1 MTKKIPLNSSVLLIV
16 DRPTGHKELANQ
28 FLLDQGLLKR
38 KVATGLVWFNQE
50 EESLK
55 IATVR
60 EFINKASYGTYAG
73 EDKISVL
80 LHVDQG
86 SQAAQN
92 ALLKIVEEPP
102 ANTTIVLTA
111 TDAHD
116 LLPTIKSRCL
126 IQYLDKAHQEKELDQ
141 ETKEIIDHWL
151 QLLKKP
157 QQISY
162 SQIIDFAQNHKRTEA
177 KTIVRYLINKLHQQ
191 PQKNRQTLFS
201 LKQLL
206 KVYNQLDQNLNV
218 KLSLENCLFKIKRSS

>member
-1 MTKKIPLNSSVLLIV
+1 MTKKIPLNSSVLLII
-16 DRPTGHKELANQ
+16 DRPSGHKELANQ
-28 FLLDQGLLKR
+28 FLLDQGILKK

-50 EESLK
+50 EENLK
-55 IATVR
+55 IETVR

-73 EDKISVL
+73 EDRISVL

-126 IQYLDKAHQEKELDQ
+126 IHYLDKTQQKKEPDQ
-141 ETKEIIDHWL
+141 ETKKIIDHWS
-151 QLLKKP
+151 QLLKNP

-162 SQIIDFAQNHKRTEA
+162 SQIIDFSQNHKRAEA
-177 KTIVRYLINKLHQQ
+177 KIIVRYLINRLHQQ
-191 PQKNRQTLFS
+191 PQKNRQTLIS

-206 KVYNQLDQNLNV
+206 KVYKQLNQNLNV
-218 KLSLENCLFKIKRSS
+218 KLSLENCLFKIKKFS